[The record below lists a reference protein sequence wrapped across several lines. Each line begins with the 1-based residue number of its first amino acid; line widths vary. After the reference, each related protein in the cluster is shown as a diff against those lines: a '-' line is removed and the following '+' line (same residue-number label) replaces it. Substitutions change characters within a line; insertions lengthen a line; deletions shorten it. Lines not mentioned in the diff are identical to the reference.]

1 MGRAKRA
8 LGGSDVWTF
17 KMFRASA
24 HAPLFSMC
32 YDLDTNF
39 LSPTHLW
46 ISSCNLQCGLSCF
59 FSAIASRCSFSA
71 HLSLAYFLVCRLWPS
86 HSWCHIFPC
95 CQPRLWIPIFNLVH
109 LNDVYMLLQKS
120 MKFKLFL
127 QVPLFPHY
135 PSTGNEDSTV
145 LSARR
150 KNGNPPAT
158 FTKKRQKSH
167 WNITAI
173 NNFCVHDCVHICV
186 HVHMCIFK
194 CHHLK
199 PPQVPLL
206 RCHSSFIYL

>member
-1 MGRAKRA
+1 M
-8 LGGSDVWTF
+8 L
-17 KMFRASA
+17 RASA
-24 HAPLFSMC
+24 NAPLFSMC

-46 ISSCNLQCGLSCF
+46 ISSCNLQCGLSWS

-71 HLSLAYFLVCRLWPS
+71 HLSLAYFLVCQLWPS
-86 HSWCHIFPC
+86 HSWYHIFPY

-120 MKFKLFL
+120 MKFKLFF
-127 QVPLFPHY
+127 QVALFPHY
-135 PSTGNEDSTV
+135 PSIGNEDSTV

-150 KNGNPPAT
+150 KHGNPPAT

-167 WNITAI
+167 WNITVI
-173 NNFCVHDCVHICV
+173 NNFCVHDCVHVCV
-186 HVHMCIFK
+186 HVHVCIFK
-194 CHHLK
+194 YHHLK

-206 RCHSSFIYL
+206 WCHSSFIYL